1 MRKASAL
8 NQKNGEKTF
17 RIFNQGKEI
26 LHIRVRAEKTRTNHI
41 PIGVRSLCFFGRFAQ
56 DETHLQR
63 VSNDTDTILWGETC
77 LHFPSHYD
85 IMSVQNKLKT
95 RVLPVFGRGFRQHA
109 LNVCAA
115 RGAFY
120 AEISFGAGTVSASGG
135 IEMSEFINVKSEI
148 GRLRRVMLHRPGIE
162 LQNLMPDYLERML
175 AEDTPDVRRAGEEHD
190 VFAGILRANGVDV
203 VYIEDMF
210 KEVVKDDAVRKAF
223 IKDFVELGVR
233 GLSLSKAVTEYLE
246 SVPYDKLFDAVAKG
260 ITRADLSGVADKPIQ
275 YYVKEDYPFLTDP
288 LPNLYFTRD
297 ISFCLGTG
305 MAISAMSMPARMR
318 ETLFVRYIHK
328 YSEYFGK
335 GAVDMLYDFNC
346 GCGIE
351 GGDVLS
357 LSDKCVAI
365 GSGER
370 TSVAAVERLALTL
383 FKRGYERVLLFKNP
397 SSRTYMHLDVLMTH
411 IDYDKFLAHP
421 CIAHKWFDIY
431 ELTPAANGGINV
443 SCTTDGTA
451 KILERAL
458 GIDKVTFV
466 EMGGGDPIQYRRE
479 HWNMGSN
486 SLAMAPGSII
496 TYDRNI
502 ITNELIDKAGVKVS
516 PIPGGELSR
525 GRGGPRCMS
534 MPMLRDEIK

>member
-1 MRKASAL
+1 MNEL
-8 NQKNGEKTF
+8 
-17 RIFNQGKEI
+17 
-26 LHIRVRAEKTRTNHI
+26 
-41 PIGVRSLCFFGRFAQ
+41 
-56 DETHLQR
+56 
-63 VSNDTDTILWGETC
+63 
-77 LHFPSHYD
+77 
-85 IMSVQNKLKT
+85 
-95 RVLPVFGRGFRQHA
+95 
-109 LNVCAA
+109 
-115 RGAFY
+115 
-120 AEISFGAGTVSASGG
+120 
-135 IEMSEFINVKSEI
+135 INVKSEI
-148 GRLRRVMLHRPGIE
+148 GRLQRVMLHRPGVE
-162 LQNLMPDYLERML
+162 LSNLMPDYLERML

-190 VFAGILRANGVDV
+190 VFANILRSNDVDV

-210 KEVVKDDAVRKAF
+210 AQVVKDDDIRKAF
-223 IKDFVELGVR
+223 IDDFVDIGVK
-233 GLSLSKAVTEYLE
+233 GISLSAAVKEYLNT
-246 SVPYDKLFDAVAKG
+246 VPYDKLFDAVAKG
-260 ITRADLSGVADKPIQ
+260 ITVADLKDVQKKPIQ
-275 YYVKEDYPFLTDP
+275 SLIKDDYPFLTDP

-305 MAISAMSMPARMR
+305 IAISAMSMPARMR

-335 GAVDMLYDFNC
+335 GGVDLLYDYNC

-370 TSVAAVERLALTL
+370 TTVAAVERLALTL
-383 FKRGYERVLLFKNP
+383 FERGYERVLLFKNP

-431 ELTPAANGGINV
+431 EITPSGNGELNV
-443 SCTTDGTA
+443 SLTTDSTEHV
-451 KILERAL
+451 LERAL
-458 GIDKVTFV
+458 GLDKVTFV

-479 HWNMGSN
+479 HWNMGAN

-496 TYDRNI
+496 TYDRNV
-502 ITNELIDKAGVKVS
+502 ITNELIDKAGVKVN

-534 MPMLRDEIK
+534 MPMLRERISFGK